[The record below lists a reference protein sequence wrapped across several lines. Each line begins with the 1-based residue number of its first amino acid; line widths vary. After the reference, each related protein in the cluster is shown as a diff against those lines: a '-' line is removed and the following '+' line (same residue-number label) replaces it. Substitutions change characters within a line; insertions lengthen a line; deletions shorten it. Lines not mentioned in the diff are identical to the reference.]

1 MRKFI
6 IRILVFSLFSLV
18 LLSVVVI
25 ASNVFINK
33 DSNFSI
39 DKKIKYIV
47 LGHSHPEGAFND
59 SLISNTKNFARGG
72 EHYFYTYL
80 KAKKLIESNSNIE
93 VIFLE
98 LTNNQI
104 SLDMESWIKDSQKNI
119 VNIPIYAPVMDE
131 EDHYFISRKNPY
143 AYFKSQEV
151 VIKNNLNFIL
161 YNKNNILLQR
171 DWGGF
176 YGNPRQRVDSIISSN
191 KENLKSRKSKIEVS
205 NTCIDFID
213 KIEAVCKKKDVKLF
227 LVRSPQH
234 SKYPFNQNDKI
245 LQEIIQTR
253 YPKLYFLDFNDFYLL
268 NEEYSDLE
276 HLNYKGAKKFSL
288 FFNSLLSDGLIDNS
302 NPEQMVK
309 DRMIKYNLKN

>member
-6 IRILVFSLFSLV
+6 IRIVVFSLLTFMV
-18 LLSVVVI
+18 LSVIVI
-25 ASNVFINK
+25 LSNILINN

-80 KAKKLIESNSNIE
+80 KAKKIIESNPHIK

-104 SLDMESWIKDSQKNI
+104 SLDMENWIKDSQKNM
-119 VNIPIYAPVMDE
+119 VNIPVYEPVMDKN
-131 EDHYFISRKNPY
+131 DHYFVFTKNPY

-151 VIKNNLNFIL
+151 VIKKNLNFLL
-161 YNKNNILLQR
+161 YNKKNILLQR

-176 YGNPRQRVDSIISSN
+176 YGNPRQKVDSIIRSN
-191 KENLKSRKSKIEVS
+191 KKNLKIRNSKIEVS
-205 NTCIDFID
+205 NTCLDFID
-213 KIEAVCKKKDVKLF
+213 KIETICQEKGVKLF
-227 LVRSPQH
+227 LIRSPQH
-234 SKYPFNQNDKI
+234 SKYIFDQNDEI

-253 YPKLYFLDFNDFYLL
+253 YPKLCFLDFNNFSLL

-288 FFNSLLSDGLIDNS
+288 FFNTLLNDGLIHNS

-309 DRMIKYNLKN
+309 DRIINLSLKK